1 MKKDLRYRIFG
12 QSVTNIKFRD
22 IAVTRDVSPSSDRID
37 EWMFQFGTISSA
49 TTTFPTPFIANPR
62 VYLGFTNG
70 TDGCYFARAIST
82 TGFTQGKKVTGS
94 NVNNS
99 TTENNYWLAYGKTK
113 DST

>member
-1 MKKDLRYRIFG
+1 MQRQIIDQTIT
-12 QSVTNIKFRD
+12 SIKFQYFVD
-22 IAVTRDVSPSSDRID
+22 GDPTNAAQ
-37 EWMFQFGTISSA
+37 WMFQFGTISSA
-49 TTTFPTPFIANPR
+49 TTTFPTPFTSNPR

-70 TDGCYFARAIST
+70 TDGCYFARAISK

-113 DST
+113 ESS